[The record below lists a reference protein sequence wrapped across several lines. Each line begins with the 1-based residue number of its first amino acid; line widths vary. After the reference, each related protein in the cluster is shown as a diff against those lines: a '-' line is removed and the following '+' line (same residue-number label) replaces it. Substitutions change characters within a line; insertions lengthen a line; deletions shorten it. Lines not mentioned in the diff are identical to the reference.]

1 MDRTILPA
9 DTISSPRARV
19 ILDYG
24 CVGNTMLQKAEQDY
38 QNALEFELRLV
49 NLEFA
54 KEMRRFTRH
63 ETAYNESD
71 QDPIVFSATK
81 IRDDAFVV
89 GFEAFSSCDLDKQ

>member
-1 MDRTILPA
+1 MRWQHHAAEGRAGLPKR
-9 DTISSPRARV
+9 SRVRAV
-19 ILDYG
+19 
-24 CVGNTMLQKAEQDY
+24 
-38 QNALEFELRLV
+38 LRLV

-81 IRDDAFVV
+81 IRDDAFLV
-89 GFEAFSSCDLDKQ
+89 GFEALSSCVLDTLLGNFNTILAFYGMP